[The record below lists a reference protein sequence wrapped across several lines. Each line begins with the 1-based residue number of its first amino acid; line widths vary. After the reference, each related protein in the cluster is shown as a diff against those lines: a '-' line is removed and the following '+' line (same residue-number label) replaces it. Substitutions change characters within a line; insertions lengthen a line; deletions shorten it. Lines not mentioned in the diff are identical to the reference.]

1 MLCPFCQAENAEGAK
16 YCGQCGAPLD
26 AIASK
31 LKDYL
36 QSDLRSEVERAIE
49 ARLKDQKLVE
59 LDTSLAIAERLTGWA
74 KLFAACVG
82 IPLSALVLLL
92 GFLGIRSY
100 QDFENLTQ
108 RARADVTK
116 ELGSAKAEAET
127 ATGQAREASSQVQML
142 NEKAKEL
149 VQGVAEVSQK
159 LAEISVLS
167 SQVEELK
174 SRAVDVEKQ
183 LSQASAL
190 TNEVKGLTSKV
201 SELESRFSKIG
212 RVTIIADGPNS
223 VQSLSDLLTAHGAEI
238 TVVSPDQ
245 LARLGPSNPEIVII
259 AAETGRAWRR
269 QPKWALQRVF
279 ESYKVLGIGQGG
291 AQLFSTLGLEINDGQ
306 TWHGKSDSPVVIES
320 AALLAGPLKV
330 SAPGGSMQVAEPG
343 SDSLGVYDE
352 GSPDILGIEGIAR
365 ESADKN
371 HWAIARQGNYVL
383 WGIDAPPDRFTESG
397 RALFVN
403 LLISHKLNPE
413 IPLSQARRKHEYIAE
428 GVVSEQINE
437 QFPSR
442 KYYFRPRQAGR
453 LTAKLSWTPADQSLA
468 LILIGSAKG
477 SDRPLAREDRASPI
491 EIGLDV
497 TQDQV
502 TSEGDWFIEV
512 TNFQRIG
519 SFTINYS
526 LELSSSRAP
535 STDK

>member
-1 MLCPFCQAENAEGAK
+1 MICPFCQAENAEGAK
-16 YCGQCGAPLD
+16 YCGQCGAPHD
-26 AIASK
+26 PIAGK

-36 QSDLRSEVERAIE
+36 QSSLRSEVERAIE

-59 LDTSLAIAERLTGWA
+59 LDTSLAVAERLTGWA
-74 KLFAACVG
+74 KLFGAFVG
-82 IPLSALVLLL
+82 IPLGALALLL

-108 RARADVTK
+108 GATVEVTK
-116 ELGSAKAEAET
+116 ELGSARAEAET
-127 ATGQAREASSQVQML
+127 ATGKAKEASNQVQML
-142 NEKAKEL
+142 NDKAKEL

-159 LAEISVLS
+159 LAEVSALGSEVG
-167 SQVEELK
+167 ELK
-174 SRAVDVEKQ
+174 TRAVDVEKE

-190 TNEVKGLTSKV
+190 TSEVKGLTSKV

-212 RVTIIADGPNS
+212 RVTIIADGPNA
-223 VQSLSDLLTAHGAEI
+223 VQSLSDLLAAHGAEV
-238 TVVSPDQ
+238 TVISPDQ
-245 LARLGPSNPEIVII
+245 LAKLGTSTPEIVIV
-259 AAETGRAWRR
+259 AGGTGKDWLK

-279 ESYKVLGIGQGG
+279 ENYKVLGIGQGG
-291 AQLFSTLGLEINDGQ
+291 AQLFSVLGLEINADQ
-306 TWHGKSDSPVVIES
+306 AWHSRSDFPVVIENPT
-320 AALLAGPLKV
+320 LLAAPLPI
-330 SAPGGSMQVAEPG
+330 SAPGGSVQLAEPG

-365 ESADKN
+365 ENASKN
-371 HWAIARQGNYVL
+371 HWAIARQGNFVL
-383 WGIDAPPDRFTESG
+383 WGIDAPPGRLTDSG
-397 RALFVN
+397 RALLVN

-413 IPLSQARRKHEYIAE
+413 IPLSQARRKHESMAE

-453 LTAKLSWTPADQSLA
+453 LTAKLSWTPADQQLG
-468 LILIGSAKG
+468 LIMNGPGKG
-477 SDRPLAREDRASPI
+477 SGRPFARKDSASPI

-502 TSEGDWFIEV
+502 TAEGDWFIEV
-512 TNFQRIG
+512 QDFQRTG

-526 LELSSSRAP
+526 MELSSSPAG
-535 STDK
+535 SLQ